1 MLPRED
7 LTQNSLLG
15 AANRTIFREVPGKVV
30 QPFTRGVDTTTL
42 SNEVQEGQPIFFY
55 KNFTT
60 GVRYGT
66 QAVAKPNLALV
77 DRDQSSV

>member
-60 GVRYGT
+60 SVRYKT
-66 QAVAKPNLALV
+66 EAVAKPDLALV
-77 DRDQSSV
+77 DSDQSSV